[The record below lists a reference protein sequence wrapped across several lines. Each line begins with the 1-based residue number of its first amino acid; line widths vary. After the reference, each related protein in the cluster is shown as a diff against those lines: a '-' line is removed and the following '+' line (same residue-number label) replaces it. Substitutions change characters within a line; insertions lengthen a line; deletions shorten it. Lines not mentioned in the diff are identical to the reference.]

1 MWGSNGDG
9 ILKLHPVEPH
19 REGYGGD
26 VLFWRFAEANGLDY
40 GTKVMNGLVNVSVYI
55 NISQTSLFD
64 KHLGILRH
72 KS

>member
-9 ILKLHPVEPH
+9 ILNLHPIEPH

-26 VLFWRFAEANGLDY
+26 VLFWGFAEANDLDY
-40 GTKVMNGLVNVSVYI
+40 GTKVLNGSVNLSVYV
-55 NISQTSLFD
+55 NLAQTSLFD
-64 KHLGILRH
+64 KHIGILWH

>member
-40 GTKVMNGLVNVSVYI
+40 GTKVMNGLVNQDNATPHTTEI
-55 NISQTSLFD
+55 THN
-64 KHLGILRH
+64 
-72 KS
+72 